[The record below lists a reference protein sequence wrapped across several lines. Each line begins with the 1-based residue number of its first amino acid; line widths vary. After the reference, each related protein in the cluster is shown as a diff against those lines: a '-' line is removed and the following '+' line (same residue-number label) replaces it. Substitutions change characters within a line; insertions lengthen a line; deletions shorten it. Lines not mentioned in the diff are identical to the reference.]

1 LNAPALNYSPNER
14 GGWDEEIDSQK
25 VYDMLEKKKK
35 NGQKS
40 VYKEE
45 CSGGFRGDG
54 KIVVDFV
61 KDVYLRGVLL

>member
-1 LNAPALNYSPNER
+1 LTAPGLNFSPNER
-14 GGWDEEIDSQK
+14 RGWDEEIDSQK
-25 VYDMLEKKKK
+25 VYDMLEKKK

-40 VYKEE
+40 VYKEM